1 MGCLTMQGPL
11 YFLQLTLI
19 VQFYVIQTYSVLCEP
34 LTQLAV
40 KRKVF
45 MVVIC
50 YISSTNNTTLSWLY
64 IPLRACLEY
73 VGCLGVL
80 TANESCVVMCK

>member
-1 MGCLTMQGPL
+1 MGGLTIQGPL
-11 YFLQLTLI
+11 YFLQLTPNVL
-19 VQFYVIQTYSVLCEP
+19 FYVIQTYSVLCEP
-34 LTQLAV
+34 FTQSV
-40 KRKVF
+40 ERGNIF